1 MRSLA
6 LFLVLASPLAA
17 QQDNRGTDFWVN
29 RMKERLGLTEE
40 QASKVREILAKDA
53 EERTKMDD
61 ARTAKVNELL
71 NDEQKKKYEE
81 MRSQGR
87 GFGGANRAG
96 GQGGFGGFGGGR
108 GPGQLQMDDL
118 KRELGLSDEQVEKI
132 KPMIDEFGQQIQK
145 RMEEMRTNG
154 FQGLNLAEEM
164 QKGQEAM
171 KQLADKVKVHLTD
184 EQKTKLDGLMERMTG
199 WMRMV
204 PQLLGQR
211 QGATATAAV
220 RPSVEER
227 VRRAMEALKIEK
239 DEERAAVRELVEK
252 VVRAQHE
259 LEDAGK
265 SARERLGAAAKN
277 AELSDAAVED
287 QIKASI
293 EERRKLEKALGEL
306 QKQLVD
312 VVSSRQELELM
323 SQGIL
328 K

>member
-17 QQDNRGTDFWVN
+17 QQDTRGTDFWVN

-87 GFGGANRAG
+87 GVGLRVG

-132 KPMIDEFGQQIQK
+132 KPMIDEFGQQVQK

-154 FQGLNLAEEM
+154 FQSLNLAEEM

-171 KQLADKVKVHLTD
+171 KQLAEKVKAHLGD

-211 QGATATAAV
+211 QAPASAAA

-239 DEERAAVRELVEK
+239 DEERVAVRELVEK

-259 LEDAGK
+259 LEDSGK
-265 SARERLGAAAKN
+265 SARERLGQAARN

-293 EERRKLEKALGEL
+293 EERRKLEKGLGEL
-306 QKQLVD
+306 QKQLVE
-312 VVSSRQELELM
+312 VVSARQELELM
-323 SQGIL
+323 AQGIL

>member
-1 MRSLA
+1 MLSLTA
-6 LFLVLASPLAA
+6 LLVLASPLAA
-17 QQDNRGTDFWVN
+17 PQQDARGTDFWVN
-29 RMKERLGLTEE
+29 RMKERLGLSED
-40 QASKVREILAKDA
+40 QAAKVREIFTKDA
-53 EERTKMDD
+53 DDRQKLDD

-71 NDEQKKKYEE
+71 SEEQKKKYEE
-81 MRSQGR
+81 MRTQGR
-87 GFGGANRAG
+87 GFGGGARAG
-96 GQGGFGGFGGGR
+96 GAGGPGGGFGR
-108 GPGQLQMDDL
+108 GMGQFQMDDL
-118 KRELGLSDEQVEKI
+118 KRELGLSDEQAGKI
-132 KPMIDEFGQQIQK
+132 KPLVDEFGAQVQK

-164 QKGQEAM
+164 QKGQAAM
-171 KQLADKVKVHLTD
+171 KELADKVKAHLDD

-211 QGATATAAV
+211 QAGTASGPA

-227 VRRAMEALKIEK
+227 VRRAMEALKVEK
-239 DEERAAVRELVEK
+239 DEERAAIRELVEK

-265 SARERLGAAAKN
+265 SARERLGEASKN
-277 AELSDAAVED
+277 KELSDAAVED
-287 QIKASI
+287 RIKESI
-293 EERRKLEKALGEL
+293 EERRKLEKALNEL

-323 SQGIL
+323 AQGIL

>member
-17 QQDNRGTDFWVN
+17 QQDARGTDFWVN

-87 GFGGANRAG
+87 GFGGGNRAG
-96 GQGGFGGFGGGR
+96 GQGGFGGGR

-118 KRELGLSDEQVEKI
+118 KRELGLSDEQAEKI

-171 KQLADKVKVHLTD
+171 KQLAEKVKAHLTD

-211 QGATATAAV
+211 QATASAPA
-220 RPSVEER
+220 RASVEER
-227 VRRAMEALKIEK
+227 VRRAMETLKIEK

-277 AELSDAAVED
+277 LELSDAAVED

-293 EERRKLEKALGEL
+293 EERRKLEKGLAEL

>member
-17 QQDNRGTDFWVN
+17 QQDARGTDFWVN

-87 GFGGANRAG
+87 GFGVGIRAG
-96 GQGGFGGFGGGR
+96 GPGGFGGFGGGR

-132 KPMIDEFGQQIQK
+132 KPMIDEFGQQIQR

-154 FQGLNLAEEM
+154 FQSLNLVEEM

-171 KQLADKVKVHLTD
+171 KQLAEKVKAHLGD

-211 QGATATAAV
+211 QATASAAA

-259 LEDAGK
+259 LEDSGK
-265 SARERLGAAAKN
+265 SARERLGQAARN

-312 VVSSRQELELM
+312 VVSARQELELM
-323 SQGIL
+323 AQGIL